1 MEVLHLT
8 KDTFDEAISTDK
20 KVLVDFWASWCGPC
34 SMMSPVLEEIAAEDH
49 DFIVA
54 KVNVDEQPELAQRFN
69 VRSIPML
76 AVMKNGSQIAVTV
89 GVQAQDELIKFVQE
103 A

>member
-1 MEVLHLT
+1 MRTLQH
-8 KDTFDEAISTDK
+8 DESGI
-20 KVLVDFWASWCGPC
+20 G
-34 SMMSPVLEEIAAEDH
+34 EIAAEDH

-89 GVQAQDELIKFVQE
+89 GVQAKDELIKFVQE

>member
-54 KVNVDEQPELAQRFN
+54 KGNVDEQPELAQRFN

-89 GVQAQDELIKFVQE
+89 GVQAKDELIKFVQE